1 MEGVAAGARGH
12 HIGRDA
18 STGFAPASSPTTL
31 LTPWLY
37 LGCIS
42 AAASELQACS
52 SSTTSSAAPLAAA
65 LGQSFHR
72 CAQRRGRPRRYVG

>member
-18 STGFAPASSPTTL
+18 PTGFAPASSPTTL
-31 LTPWLY
+31 LTPRLY

-42 AAASELQACS
+42 AASRLY
-52 SSTTSSAAPLAAA
+52 
-65 LGQSFHR
+65 
-72 CAQRRGRPRRYVG
+72 RRGAQVPKPPDRLVPVARKVFEA